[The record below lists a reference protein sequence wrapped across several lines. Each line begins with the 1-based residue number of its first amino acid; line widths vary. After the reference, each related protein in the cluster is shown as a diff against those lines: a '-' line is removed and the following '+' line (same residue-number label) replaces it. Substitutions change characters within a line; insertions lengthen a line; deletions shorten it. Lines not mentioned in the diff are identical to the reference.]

1 MTYIPLNF
9 FMSLLTTQLPQTK
22 DEKLKALSL
31 SQPNMMLGNLFGV
44 YFTYI
49 LIGCDP
55 KIGKNIFI
63 FLERKV
69 GNNIYKKRRP

>member
-9 FMSLLTTQLPQTK
+9 FYVPIDNSTTTNEGWEIKSSLIF
-22 DEKLKALSL
+22 SL

-63 FLERKV
+63 F
-69 GNNIYKKRRP
+69 

>member
-1 MTYIPLNF
+1 
-9 FMSLLTTQLPQTK
+9 MSLLTTQLPQTK
-22 DEKLKALSL
+22 DEKLKALSLSLSLSL

>member
-22 DEKLKALSL
+22 DEKLKALSLSLSL

-63 FLERKV
+63 FFREKSRK
-69 GNNIYKKRRP
+69 

>member
-1 MTYIPLNF
+1 
-9 FMSLLTTQLPQTK
+9 MSLLTTQLPQTK

-31 SQPNMMLGNLFGV
+31 SLSQPNMMLGTLFGV